1 MPRRLL
7 RCLTTG
13 AGGRG
18 DKRQNDTQQEY
29 PPRVA
34 QEHVHSSVPPPGGPV
49 RVFAPLLPP
58 GPIFGVQFISGALL
72 LTNLLVPLA
81 TVRLAKPSPFVD
93 GRQLL
98 PNPVTSC
105 LLVIR
110 RECCWRGVSAI
121 RVDAACSGLAHRWT
135 HCSDQPD
142 NSPN

>member
-34 QEHVHSSVPPPGGPV
+34 QEHAHSSVPPPKGPV

-58 GPIFGVQFISGALL
+58 APIFGVQFISGVLL

-81 TVRLAKPSPFVD
+81 TVRRQNQVRSWMVGNPETNACLFVGKNRHYTNKCRPSRGRGFRSFPLA
-93 GRQLL
+93 
-98 PNPVTSC
+98 
-105 LLVIR
+105 
-110 RECCWRGVSAI
+110 
-121 RVDAACSGLAHRWT
+121 
-135 HCSDQPD
+135 
-142 NSPN
+142 